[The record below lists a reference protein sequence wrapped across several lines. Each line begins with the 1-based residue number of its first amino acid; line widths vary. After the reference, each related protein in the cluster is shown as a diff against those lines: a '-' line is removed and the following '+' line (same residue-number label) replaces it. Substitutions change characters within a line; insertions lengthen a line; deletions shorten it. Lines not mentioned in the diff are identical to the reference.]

1 MSEQFDLSVP
11 PARLWRKAMTAAW
24 CRVADA
30 NGHLSNMANGER
42 LVIERLRDGHV
53 VETIAFASGEHL
65 FQWLA
70 FPHLPEHQE
79 RIRTA
84 PHAMQSK
91 MTAYERLGERRAD
104 WRQVNVKGMAFVQT
118 ARLQGARYRAAL
130 AATTGRDVA
139 ELSMRD
145 PFWGARPQGHSG
157 DLFGQNVVGV
167 LQTQLREGARQWEFD
182 DLRVARH
189 LVADL
194 PVSPPPVAHGSP
206 PVAGGPMG
214 VRRKLR

>member
-1 MSEQFDLSVP
+1 M
-11 PARLWRKAMTAAW
+11 
-24 CRVADA
+24 ADA

-53 VETIAFASGEHL
+53 VETIVFPSGEHL

-70 FPHLPEHQE
+70 FPHLPEHQA
-79 RIRTA
+79 RILAA

-91 MTAYERLGERRAD
+91 MTAYERLKERRPD
-104 WRQVNVKGMAFVQT
+104 WRQVNVKAMAFVQT
-118 ARLQGARYRAAL
+118 ARLQGARYRVAL

-145 PFWGARPQGHSG
+145 AFWGAKPQGHSG
-157 DLFGQNVVGV
+157 DLFGQNVVGG
-167 LQTQLREGARQWEFD
+167 LQTQTREGARQWEFD

-189 LVADL
+189 LVGDL
-194 PVSPPPVAHGSP
+194 PPPPPPAAQGSLP
-206 PVAGGPMG
+206 LGGTPTG
-214 VRRKLR
+214 VRRKVR